1 MKKSEGFDFDT
12 WLDNL
17 TVQIG
22 ERTGVDFKDGE
33 SVRQDYEDDKNMF
46 DVADDICIDTH
57 GRSTT
62 DGYCRTHRIHFQRVL
77 HRERRYE

>member
-17 TVQIG
+17 TVQIW

-46 DVADDICIDTH
+46 DVADDICIEYGEDEE
-57 GRSTT
+57 G
-62 DGYCRTHRIHFQRVL
+62 
-77 HRERRYE
+77 

>member
-46 DVADDICIDTH
+46 DVADDICIEH
-57 GRSTT
+57 GE
-62 DGYCRTHRIHFQRVL
+62 DEEG
-77 HRERRYE
+77 

>member
-17 TVQIG
+17 TVQIE

-46 DVADDICIDTH
+46 DVADDICIEYGEDEE
-57 GRSTT
+57 G
-62 DGYCRTHRIHFQRVL
+62 
-77 HRERRYE
+77 

>member
-46 DVADDICIDTH
+46 DVADDICIEYGDDEE
-57 GRSTT
+57 G
-62 DGYCRTHRIHFQRVL
+62 
-77 HRERRYE
+77 

>member
-46 DVADDICIDTH
+46 DVADDICIEYGEDEE
-57 GRSTT
+57 G
-62 DGYCRTHRIHFQRVL
+62 
-77 HRERRYE
+77 

>member
-1 MKKSEGFDFDT
+1 MKRSEGFDFDT

-46 DVADDICIDTH
+46 DVADDICIEYGEDEE
-57 GRSTT
+57 G
-62 DGYCRTHRIHFQRVL
+62 
-77 HRERRYE
+77 

>member
-33 SVRQDYEDDKNMF
+33 SVRQDYEDDNNMF
-46 DVADDICIDTH
+46 DVADDICIEYGEDEE
-57 GRSTT
+57 G
-62 DGYCRTHRIHFQRVL
+62 
-77 HRERRYE
+77 

>member
-17 TVQIG
+17 TMQIG

-46 DVADDICIDTH
+46 DVADDICIEYGEDEE
-57 GRSTT
+57 G
-62 DGYCRTHRIHFQRVL
+62 
-77 HRERRYE
+77 

>member
-12 WLDNL
+12 WFDNL

-22 ERTGVDFKDGE
+22 ERTGVNFKDGE

-46 DVADDICIDTH
+46 DVADDICIEYGEDEE
-57 GRSTT
+57 G
-62 DGYCRTHRIHFQRVL
+62 
-77 HRERRYE
+77 

>member
-17 TVQIG
+17 TVQIE
-22 ERTGVDFKDGE
+22 ERTGVAFKEGE

-46 DVADDICIDTH
+46 DVADDICIEYGEDEE
-57 GRSTT
+57 G
-62 DGYCRTHRIHFQRVL
+62 
-77 HRERRYE
+77 

>member
-17 TVQIG
+17 TVQIW

-46 DVADDICIDTH
+46 DVADDICSEYGEDEE
-57 GRSTT
+57 G
-62 DGYCRTHRIHFQRVL
+62 
-77 HRERRYE
+77 